1 MFKKKQNIMAKN
13 IINESKPNTIVE
25 GTIIKGE
32 IIANGD
38 FRIDGKLIGAIN
50 SKGKIVVGTSGSI
63 EGEITC
69 KNADF
74 SGYIKAKVFVEQL
87 LSLKASSKLNG
98 DVVTD
103 KLAIEPGATFTGT
116 CNMDSNSPGKVNSQ
130 SGNEQNK
137 EKQKVFK

>member
-1 MFKKKQNIMAKN
+1 MAKN

-25 GTIIKGE
+25 GTVIKGE
-32 IIANGD
+32 ITANGD
-38 FRIDGKLIGAIN
+38 FRIDGKLIGSIN

-74 SGYIKAKVFVEQL
+74 SGYIKAKVVVEQL
-87 LSLKASSKLNG
+87 LSLKASSKLHG
-98 DVVTD
+98 DVITG

-116 CNMDSNSPGKVNSQ
+116 CSMDSDTSGKTTSQ
-130 SGNEQNK
+130 PDNGQNK
-137 EKQKVFK
+137 EKQKLFK

>member
-1 MFKKKQNIMAKN
+1 MFKKKQNTMAKS

-25 GTIIKGE
+25 GTVIKGE
-32 IIANGD
+32 ITANGD
-38 FRIDGKLIGAIN
+38 FRIDGKLVGSIN
-50 SKGKIVVGTSGSI
+50 SKGKIVVGTNGSI

-74 SGYIKAKVFVEQL
+74 SGTIKAKVFVEQL

-98 DVVTD
+98 DVVTG

-116 CNMDSNSPGKVNSQ
+116 CSMDSTAPGKITSQ
-130 SGNEQNK
+130 PDNGQNK
-137 EKQKVFK
+137 EKQKLFK